1 MAEISKF
8 RSALGGFNREDVVNY
23 IESMSLEQQKQL
35 RKLQEENE
43 KLKGEKNALAEL
55 LAAANGELNT
65 LREQD
70 AALSEQVELLAQQA
84 AELAEQVAQQPEQE
98 QEQPEQEQ
106 APSYPSLELEAY
118 RRAEQA
124 ERNAAVR
131 ADRVYR
137 QLSSLCEQARERYVD
152 AGDEIAALSEDLSAN
167 LSRLQET
174 LAELRLV
181 FDEAENAFDA
191 IELPQ
196 QSEFE
201 A

>member
-1 MAEISKF
+1 MADISKF

-43 KLKGEKNALAEL
+43 KLRSEKNALAEL
-55 LAAANGELNT
+55 LAAANSDLST

-84 AELAEQVAQQPEQE
+84 AELAGQVKADPEE
-98 QEQPEQEQ
+98 APEETSE
-106 APSYPSLELEAY
+106 AAEPVDYTSLELEAY
-118 RRAEQA
+118 RRAEQT

-131 ADRVYR
+131 ADKIYR
-137 QLSSLCEQARERYVD
+137 QLTALCEHARERYSD
-152 AGDEIAALSEDLSAN
+152 AGDEIAALSEDLTAN
-167 LSRLQET
+167 LGRLQET

-181 FDEAENAFDA
+181 FDEAENAFD
-191 IELPQ
+191 EMDLPQ
-196 QSEFE
+196 QS
-201 A
+201 

>member
-1 MAEISKF
+1 MADISKF

-43 KLKGEKNALAEL
+43 KLRSEKNALAEL
-55 LAAANGELNT
+55 LAAANSDLST

-84 AELAEQVAQQPEQE
+84 AELAGQVKAESEKAPEE
-98 QEQPEQEQ
+98 TSEAAEPVD
-106 APSYPSLELEAY
+106 YTSLELEAY
-118 RRAEQA
+118 RRAEQT

-131 ADRVYR
+131 ADKIYR
-137 QLSSLCEQARERYVD
+137 PLTALCEHARERYSD
-152 AGDEIAALSEDLSAN
+152 AGDEIAALSEDLTAN
-167 LSRLQET
+167 LGRLQET

-181 FDEAENAFDA
+181 FDEAENAFD
-191 IELPQ
+191 EMDLPQ
-196 QSEFE
+196 QS
-201 A
+201 

>member
-1 MAEISKF
+1 MADISKF

-43 KLKGEKNALAEL
+43 KLRSEKNALAEL
-55 LAAANGELNT
+55 LAAANSDLST

-84 AELAEQVAQQPEQE
+84 AELAEQVKAEPEE
-98 QEQPEQEQ
+98 AAEETSEAAEPVDY
-106 APSYPSLELEAY
+106 ASLELEAY
-118 RRAEQA
+118 RRAEQT

-131 ADRVYR
+131 ADKIYR
-137 QLSSLCEQARERYVD
+137 QLTGLCEHARERYSD
-152 AGDEIAALSEDLSAN
+152 AGDEIAALSADLTAN
-167 LSRLQET
+167 LGRLQET

-181 FDEAENAFDA
+181 FDEAENAFD
-191 IELPQ
+191 EMDLPQ
-196 QSEFE
+196 QS
-201 A
+201 

>member
-1 MAEISKF
+1 MADISKF

-43 KLKGEKNALAEL
+43 KLRSEKNALAEL
-55 LAAANGELNT
+55 LAAANSDLSA

-84 AELAEQVAQQPEQE
+84 AELAGQVKAESEKAPEE
-98 QEQPEQEQ
+98 TSEAAEPVD
-106 APSYPSLELEAY
+106 YTSLELEAY
-118 RRAEQA
+118 RRAEQT

-131 ADRVYR
+131 ADKIYR
-137 QLSSLCEQARERYVD
+137 QLTALCEHARERYSD
-152 AGDEIAALSEDLSAN
+152 AGDEIAALSEDLTAN
-167 LSRLQET
+167 LGRLQET

-181 FDEAENAFDA
+181 FDEAENAFD
-191 IELPQ
+191 EMDLPQ
-196 QSEFE
+196 QS
-201 A
+201 

>member
-1 MAEISKF
+1 MADISKF

-43 KLKGEKNALAEL
+43 KLRSEKNALAEL
-55 LAAANGELNT
+55 LAAANSDLST

-84 AELAEQVAQQPEQE
+84 AELAEQVKAEPEE
-98 QEQPEQEQ
+98 APEETSE
-106 APSYPSLELEAY
+106 AAEPVDYASLELEAY
-118 RRAEQA
+118 RRAEQT

-131 ADRVYR
+131 ADKIYR
-137 QLSSLCEQARERYVD
+137 QLTALCEHARERYSD
-152 AGDEIAALSEDLSAN
+152 AGDEIAALSADLTAN
-167 LSRLQET
+167 LGRLQET

-181 FDEAENAFDA
+181 FDEAENAFD
-191 IELPQ
+191 EMDLPQ
-196 QSEFE
+196 QS
-201 A
+201 

>member
-1 MAEISKF
+1 MADISKF

-43 KLKGEKNALAEL
+43 KLRSEKNALAEL
-55 LAAANGELNT
+55 LAAANSDLST

-84 AELAEQVAQQPEQE
+84 AELAGQVKAESEKAPEE
-98 QEQPEQEQ
+98 TSEVAEPVD
-106 APSYPSLELEAY
+106 YTSLELEAY
-118 RRAEQA
+118 RRAEQT

-131 ADRVYR
+131 ADKIYR
-137 QLSSLCEQARERYVD
+137 QLTALCEHARERYSD
-152 AGDEIAALSEDLSAN
+152 AGDEIAALSEDLTAN
-167 LSRLQET
+167 LGRLQET

-181 FDEAENAFDA
+181 FDEAENAFD
-191 IELPQ
+191 EMDLPQ
-196 QSEFE
+196 QS
-201 A
+201 

>member
-1 MAEISKF
+1 MADISKF

-43 KLKGEKNALAEL
+43 KLRSEKNALAEL
-55 LAAANGELNT
+55 LAAANSDLSA

-84 AELAEQVAQQPEQE
+84 AELAGQVKAESEKAPEE
-98 QEQPEQEQ
+98 TSEAAEPVD
-106 APSYPSLELEAY
+106 YTSLELEAY
-118 RRAEQA
+118 RRAEQT

-131 ADRVYR
+131 ADKIYR
-137 QLSSLCEQARERYVD
+137 QLTALCEHARERYSD
-152 AGDEIAALSEDLSAN
+152 AGDEIAALSADLTAN
-167 LSRLQET
+167 LGRLQET

-181 FDEAENAFDA
+181 FDEAENAFD
-191 IELPQ
+191 EMDLPQ
-196 QSEFE
+196 QS
-201 A
+201 

>member
-1 MAEISKF
+1 MADISKF

-43 KLKGEKNALAEL
+43 KLRSEKNALAEL
-55 LAAANGELNT
+55 LAAANSDLST

-84 AELAEQVAQQPEQE
+84 AELAGQVKAESEKAPEE
-98 QEQPEQEQ
+98 TSEAAEPVD
-106 APSYPSLELEAY
+106 YTSLELEAY
-118 RRAEQA
+118 RRAEQT

-131 ADRVYR
+131 ADKIYR
-137 QLSSLCEQARERYVD
+137 QLTALCEHARERYSD
-152 AGDEIAALSEDLSAN
+152 AGDEIAALSEDLTAN
-167 LSRLQET
+167 LGRLQET

-181 FDEAENAFDA
+181 FDEAENAFD
-191 IELPQ
+191 EMDLPQ
-196 QSEFE
+196 QS
-201 A
+201 

>member
-1 MAEISKF
+1 MADISKF

-43 KLKGEKNALAEL
+43 KLRSEKNALAEL
-55 LAAANGELNT
+55 LAAANSDLST

-84 AELAEQVAQQPEQE
+84 AELAGQVKAEPEE
-98 QEQPEQEQ
+98 APEETSE
-106 APSYPSLELEAY
+106 AAEPVDYTSLELEAY
-118 RRAEQA
+118 RRAEQT

-131 ADRVYR
+131 ADKIYR
-137 QLSSLCEQARERYVD
+137 QLTALCEHARERYSD
-152 AGDEIAALSEDLSAN
+152 AGDEIAALSADLTAN
-167 LSRLQET
+167 LGRLQET

-181 FDEAENAFDA
+181 FDEAENAFD
-191 IELPQ
+191 EMDLPQ
-196 QSEFE
+196 QS
-201 A
+201 

>member
-1 MAEISKF
+1 MADISKF

-43 KLKGEKNALAEL
+43 KLRSEKNALAEL
-55 LAAANGELNT
+55 LAAANSDLST

-84 AELAEQVAQQPEQE
+84 AELAEQVKAEPEE
-98 QEQPEQEQ
+98 APEETSE
-106 APSYPSLELEAY
+106 AAEPVDYASLELEAY
-118 RRAEQA
+118 RRAEQT

-131 ADRVYR
+131 ADKIYR
-137 QLSSLCEQARERYVD
+137 QLTGLCEHARERYSD
-152 AGDEIAALSEDLSAN
+152 AGDEIAALSADLTAN
-167 LSRLQET
+167 LGRLQET

-181 FDEAENAFDA
+181 FDEAENAFD
-191 IELPQ
+191 EMDLPQ
-196 QSEFE
+196 QS
-201 A
+201 

>member
-1 MAEISKF
+1 MADISKF

-43 KLKGEKNALAEL
+43 KLRSEKNALAEL
-55 LAAANGELNT
+55 LAAANRDLST

-84 AELAEQVAQQPEQE
+84 AELAEQVKAEPEE
-98 QEQPEQEQ
+98 APEETSE
-106 APSYPSLELEAY
+106 AAESVDYASLELEAY
-118 RRAEQA
+118 RRAEQT

-131 ADRVYR
+131 ADKIYR
-137 QLSSLCEQARERYVD
+137 QLTALCEHARERYSD
-152 AGDEIAALSEDLSAN
+152 AGDEIAALSADLTAN
-167 LSRLQET
+167 LGRLQET

-181 FDEAENAFDA
+181 FDEAENAFD
-191 IELPQ
+191 EMDLPQ
-196 QSEFE
+196 QS
-201 A
+201 

>member
-1 MAEISKF
+1 MADISKF

-43 KLKGEKNALAEL
+43 KLRSEKNALAEL
-55 LAAANGELNT
+55 LAAANRDLST

-84 AELAEQVAQQPEQE
+84 AEPAEQVKAEPEE
-98 QEQPEQEQ
+98 APEETSE
-106 APSYPSLELEAY
+106 AAEPVDYASLELEAY
-118 RRAEQA
+118 RRAEQT

-131 ADRVYR
+131 ADKIYR
-137 QLSSLCEQARERYVD
+137 QLTGLCEHARERYSD
-152 AGDEIAALSEDLSAN
+152 AGDEIAALSADLTAN
-167 LSRLQET
+167 LGRLQET

-181 FDEAENAFDA
+181 FDEAENAFD
-191 IELPQ
+191 EMDLPQ
-196 QSEFE
+196 QS
-201 A
+201 

>member
-1 MAEISKF
+1 MADMSKF

-43 KLKGEKNALAEL
+43 KLRSEKNALAEL
-55 LAAANGELNT
+55 LAAANSDLST

-84 AELAEQVAQQPEQE
+84 AELAGQVKAESEKAPEE
-98 QEQPEQEQ
+98 TSEAAEPVD
-106 APSYPSLELEAY
+106 YTSLELEAY
-118 RRAEQA
+118 RRAEQT

-131 ADRVYR
+131 ADKIYR
-137 QLSSLCEQARERYVD
+137 QLTALCEHARERYSD
-152 AGDEIAALSEDLSAN
+152 AGDEIAALSEDLTAN
-167 LSRLQET
+167 LGRLQET

-181 FDEAENAFDA
+181 FDEAENAFD
-191 IELPQ
+191 EMDLPQ
-196 QSEFE
+196 QS
-201 A
+201 

>member
-1 MAEISKF
+1 MADISKF

-43 KLKGEKNALAEL
+43 KLRSEKNALAEL
-55 LAAANGELNT
+55 LAAANRDLST

-84 AELAEQVAQQPEQE
+84 AELAEQVKAEPEE
-98 QEQPEQEQ
+98 APEETSE
-106 APSYPSLELEAY
+106 AAESVDYASLELEAY
-118 RRAEQA
+118 RRAEQT

-131 ADRVYR
+131 ADKIYR
-137 QLSSLCEQARERYVD
+137 QLTALCEHARERYSD
-152 AGDEIAALSEDLSAN
+152 AGDEIAALSEDLTAN
-167 LSRLQET
+167 LGRLQET

-181 FDEAENAFDA
+181 FDEAENAFD
-191 IELPQ
+191 EMDLPQ
-196 QSEFE
+196 QS
-201 A
+201 

>member
-1 MAEISKF
+1 MADISKF

-43 KLKGEKNALAEL
+43 KLRSEKNALAEL
-55 LAAANGELNT
+55 LAAANRDLST

-84 AELAEQVAQQPEQE
+84 AELAGQVKAESEKAPEE
-98 QEQPEQEQ
+98 TSEAAEPVD
-106 APSYPSLELEAY
+106 YTSLELEAY
-118 RRAEQA
+118 RRAEQT

-131 ADRVYR
+131 ADKIYR
-137 QLSSLCEQARERYVD
+137 QLTALCEHARERYSD
-152 AGDEIAALSEDLSAN
+152 AGDEIAALSADLTAN
-167 LSRLQET
+167 LGRLQET

-181 FDEAENAFDA
+181 FDEAENAFD
-191 IELPQ
+191 EMDLPQ
-196 QSEFE
+196 QS
-201 A
+201 

>member
-1 MAEISKF
+1 MADISKF

-43 KLKGEKNALAEL
+43 KLRSEKNALAEL
-55 LAAANGELNT
+55 LAVANSDLST

-84 AELAEQVAQQPEQE
+84 AELAGQVKAESEKAPEE
-98 QEQPEQEQ
+98 TSEAAEPVD
-106 APSYPSLELEAY
+106 YTSLELEAY
-118 RRAEQA
+118 RRAEQT

-131 ADRVYR
+131 ADKIYR
-137 QLSSLCEQARERYVD
+137 QLTALCEHARERYSD
-152 AGDEIAALSEDLSAN
+152 AGDEIAALSADLTAN
-167 LSRLQET
+167 LGRLQET

-181 FDEAENAFDA
+181 FDEAENAFD
-191 IELPQ
+191 EMDLPQ
-196 QSEFE
+196 QS
-201 A
+201 

>member
-1 MAEISKF
+1 MADISKF

-43 KLKGEKNALAEL
+43 KLRSEKNALAEL
-55 LAAANGELNT
+55 LAAANSDLST

-84 AELAEQVAQQPEQE
+84 AELAGQVKAESEKAPEE
-98 QEQPEQEQ
+98 TSEAAEPVD
-106 APSYPSLELEAY
+106 YTSLELEAY
-118 RRAEQA
+118 RRAEQT

-131 ADRVYR
+131 ADKIYR
-137 QLSSLCEQARERYVD
+137 QLTALCEHARERYSD
-152 AGDEIAALSEDLSAN
+152 AGDEIAALSADLTAN
-167 LSRLQET
+167 LGRLQET

-181 FDEAENAFDA
+181 FDEAENAFD
-191 IELPQ
+191 EMDLPQ
-196 QSEFE
+196 QS
-201 A
+201 

>member
-1 MAEISKF
+1 MADISKF

-43 KLKGEKNALAEL
+43 KLRSEKNALAEL
-55 LAAANGELNT
+55 LAAANSDLST

-84 AELAEQVAQQPEQE
+84 AELAEQVKAESEKAPEE
-98 QEQPEQEQ
+98 TSEAAEPVD
-106 APSYPSLELEAY
+106 YTSLELEAY
-118 RRAEQA
+118 RRAEQT

-131 ADRVYR
+131 ADKIYR
-137 QLSSLCEQARERYVD
+137 QLTALCEHARERYSD
-152 AGDEIAALSEDLSAN
+152 AGDEIAALSADLTAN
-167 LSRLQET
+167 LGRLQET

-181 FDEAENAFDA
+181 FDEAENAFD
-191 IELPQ
+191 EMDLPQ
-196 QSEFE
+196 QS
-201 A
+201 

>member
-1 MAEISKF
+1 MADISKF

-43 KLKGEKNALAEL
+43 KLRSEKNALAEL
-55 LAAANGELNT
+55 LAAANSDLST

-84 AELAEQVAQQPEQE
+84 AELAGQVKAEPEE
-98 QEQPEQEQ
+98 APEETSE
-106 APSYPSLELEAY
+106 AAEPVDYTSLELEAY
-118 RRAEQA
+118 RRAEQT

-131 ADRVYR
+131 ADKIYR
-137 QLSSLCEQARERYVD
+137 QLTALCEHARERYSD
-152 AGDEIAALSEDLSAN
+152 AGDEIAALSEDLTAN
-167 LSRLQET
+167 LGRLQET

-181 FDEAENAFDA
+181 FDEAENAFDE
-191 IELPQ
+191 IDLPQ
-196 QSEFE
+196 QS
-201 A
+201 

>member
-1 MAEISKF
+1 MADISKF

-43 KLKGEKNALAEL
+43 KLRSEKNALAEL
-55 LAAANGELNT
+55 LAAANSDLST

-84 AELAEQVAQQPEQE
+84 AELAGQVKAESEKAPEE
-98 QEQPEQEQ
+98 TSEAAEPVD
-106 APSYPSLELEAY
+106 YTSLELEAY
-118 RRAEQA
+118 RRAEQT

-131 ADRVYR
+131 ADKIYR
-137 QLSSLCEQARERYVD
+137 QLTALCEHARERYSD
-152 AGDEIAALSEDLSAN
+152 AGDEIAALSEDLTAN
-167 LSRLQET
+167 LGRLQET

-181 FDEAENAFDA
+181 FDEAENAFD
-191 IELPQ
+191 EMDLTQ
-196 QSEFE
+196 QS
-201 A
+201 

>member
-1 MAEISKF
+1 MADISKF

-43 KLKGEKNALAEL
+43 KLRSEKNALAEL
-55 LAAANGELNT
+55 LAAANSDLST

-84 AELAEQVAQQPEQE
+84 AELAGQVKADPEE
-98 QEQPEQEQ
+98 APEETSE
-106 APSYPSLELEAY
+106 AAEPVDYTSLELEVY
-118 RRAEQA
+118 RRAEQT

-131 ADRVYR
+131 ADKIYR
-137 QLSSLCEQARERYVD
+137 QLTALCEHARERYSD
-152 AGDEIAALSEDLSAN
+152 AGDEIAALSEDLTAN
-167 LSRLQET
+167 LGRLQET

-181 FDEAENAFDA
+181 FDEAENAFD
-191 IELPQ
+191 EMDLPQ
-196 QSEFE
+196 QS
-201 A
+201 

>member
-1 MAEISKF
+1 MADISKF

-43 KLKGEKNALAEL
+43 KLRSEKNALAEL
-55 LAAANGELNT
+55 LAAANRDLST

-84 AELAEQVAQQPEQE
+84 AELAGPVKAESEKAPEE
-98 QEQPEQEQ
+98 TSEAAEPVD
-106 APSYPSLELEAY
+106 YTSLELEAY
-118 RRAEQA
+118 RRAEQT

-131 ADRVYR
+131 ADKIYR
-137 QLSSLCEQARERYVD
+137 QLTALCEHARERYSD
-152 AGDEIAALSEDLSAN
+152 AGDEIAALSEDLTAN
-167 LSRLQET
+167 LGRLQET

-181 FDEAENAFDA
+181 FDEAENAFD
-191 IELPQ
+191 EMDLPQ
-196 QSEFE
+196 QS
-201 A
+201 

>member
-1 MAEISKF
+1 MADISKF

-43 KLKGEKNALAEL
+43 KLRSEKNALAEL
-55 LAAANGELNT
+55 LAAANSDLST

-84 AELAEQVAQQPEQE
+84 AELAEQVKAEPEE
-98 QEQPEQEQ
+98 APEETSE
-106 APSYPSLELEAY
+106 AAEPVDYTSLELEVY
-118 RRAEQA
+118 RRAEQT

-131 ADRVYR
+131 ADKIYR
-137 QLSSLCEQARERYVD
+137 QLTALCEHARERYSD
-152 AGDEIAALSEDLSAN
+152 AGDEISALSEDLTAN
-167 LSRLQET
+167 LGRLQET

-181 FDEAENAFDA
+181 FDEAENAFD
-191 IELPQ
+191 EMDLPQ
-196 QSEFE
+196 QS
-201 A
+201 

>member
-1 MAEISKF
+1 MADISKF

-43 KLKGEKNALAEL
+43 KLRSEKNALAEL
-55 LAAANGELNT
+55 LAAANSDLST

-84 AELAEQVAQQPEQE
+84 AELAGQVKAEPEE
-98 QEQPEQEQ
+98 APEETSE
-106 APSYPSLELEAY
+106 AAEPVDYTSLELEAY
-118 RRAEQA
+118 RRAEQT

-131 ADRVYR
+131 ADKIYR
-137 QLSSLCEQARERYVD
+137 QLTALCEHARERYSD
-152 AGDEIAALSEDLSAN
+152 AGDEIAALSEDLTAN
-167 LSRLQET
+167 LGRLQET

-181 FDEAENAFDA
+181 FDEAENAFD
-191 IELPQ
+191 EMDLPQ
-196 QSEFE
+196 QS
-201 A
+201 

>member
-1 MAEISKF
+1 MADISKF

-43 KLKGEKNALAEL
+43 KLRSEKNALAEL
-55 LAAANGELNT
+55 LAAANSDLST

-84 AELAEQVAQQPEQE
+84 AEFAGQVKAEPEE
-98 QEQPEQEQ
+98 APEETSE
-106 APSYPSLELEAY
+106 AAEPVDYTSLELEAY
-118 RRAEQA
+118 RRAEQT

-131 ADRVYR
+131 ADKIYR
-137 QLSSLCEQARERYVD
+137 QLTALCEHARERYSD
-152 AGDEIAALSEDLSAN
+152 AGDEIAALSADLTAN
-167 LSRLQET
+167 LGRLQET

-181 FDEAENAFDA
+181 FDEAENAFD
-191 IELPQ
+191 EMDLPQ
-196 QSEFE
+196 QS
-201 A
+201 

>member
-1 MAEISKF
+1 MADISKF

-43 KLKGEKNALAEL
+43 KLRSEKNALAEL
-55 LAAANGELNT
+55 LAAANSDLST

-84 AELAEQVAQQPEQE
+84 AELAEQAKAEPEE
-98 QEQPEQEQ
+98 AAEETSEAAEPVD
-106 APSYPSLELEAY
+106 YTSLELEAY
-118 RRAEQA
+118 RRAEQT

-131 ADRVYR
+131 ADKIYR
-137 QLSSLCEQARERYVD
+137 QLTGLCERARERYSD
-152 AGDEIAALSEDLSAN
+152 AGDEIAALSADLTAN
-167 LSRLQET
+167 LGRLQET

-181 FDEAENAFDA
+181 FDEAENAFD
-191 IELPQ
+191 EMDLPQ
-196 QSEFE
+196 QS
-201 A
+201 